1 MERDEK
7 TFWNQK
13 YTDAPEKWLEPD
25 PFLETA
31 YNEFLS
37 CRTPGAALDVAGGAG
52 RHALWLAE
60 RGWRVKL
67 ADISDVGL
75 RLAQQKAFSGSA
87 ERNVSVT
94 TENVDLTSISDL
106 GKEEYDLIVVFY
118 FLRRELFP
126 ALISALKPNGFLVY
140 RTYTIEQQKLGRGP
154 GDPQFL
160 LHPNE
165 LLQAFT
171 SLRIWHYRETIADK
185 ATAELVAQKSS
196 QPSAHSIQ
204 P

>member
-13 YTDAPEKWLEPD
+13 YADAPEKWLEPD

-31 YNEFLS
+31 CNEFLS
-37 CRTPGAALDVAGGAG
+37 RRTSGAALDLAGGAG

-67 ADISDVGL
+67 VDISDVGL
-75 RLAQQKAFSGSA
+75 SLAEQKASLGSA
-87 ERNVSVT
+87 TGRNGGVI
-94 TENVDLTSISDL
+94 TENVDLASISDL
-106 GKEEYDLIVVFY
+106 GKEEYDLIVIFY

-140 RTYTIEQQKLGRGP
+140 RTYTIDQQKLGRGP

-160 LHPNE
+160 LQANE

-171 SLRIWHYRETIADK
+171 SLRIWHYRERIAEK
-185 ATAELVAQKSS
+185 ATAELVAQKNT
-196 QPSAHSIQ
+196 
-204 P
+204 